1 MKGGEYKEI
10 IKCDIETKEF
20 SERSKTEVTTAA
32 MRGKRGKLHDDKV
45 RFSFGI
51 TSVFS

>member
-20 SERSKTEVTTAA
+20 LERSKTEETTAA
-32 MRGKRGKLHDDKV
+32 MRGKRGKIHDDKV
-45 RFSFGI
+45 RFSF
-51 TSVFS
+51 